1 MMKQSSHVLAA
12 VATGFAVIAATAFLQ
27 AGDGPAVVN
36 QKNLT
41 FTPGALTV
49 KVGDTLQF
57 KNDDDVTHNAFSTS
71 KGNEFN
77 SKAQPPGQTATVTL
91 KAAGQVD
98 IRCAFHPKMTMTV
111 TVK

>member
-1 MMKQSSHVLAA
+1 MKQSSHVLAGLAMGLA
-12 VATGFAVIAATAFLQ
+12 VVAATAWLH
-27 AGDGPAVVN
+27 ADGATVVN

-41 FTPGALTV
+41 FTPGAVTV
-49 KVGDTLQF
+49 KVGDSLQF

-77 SKAQPPGQTATVTL
+77 SKAQQPGQTASVTF

>member
-1 MMKQSSHVLAA
+1 VLAA
-12 VATGFAVIAATAFLQ
+12 GATALAVIAATAWLQ
-27 AGDGPAVVN
+27 AGDAPAIVS

-41 FTPGALTV
+41 FTPGGVTV
-49 KVGDTLQF
+49 KIGDSLQF

-77 SKAQPPGQTATVTL
+77 SKAQQPGQTASVTF
-91 KAAGQVD
+91 KAVGQVD